1 MTIKQEFKSELE
13 SLHNSL
19 IEVND
24 WMYENPELSFEEF
37 ETSKYLVEYL
47 KKYNSDVVYPTHNL
61 DTAFEITFGKDGPLV
76 VLCVEYDALPEI
88 GHACGHNIIATCSIG
103 AGLGLRN
110 LVDKLGIRVK
120 LL

>member
-13 SLHNSL
+13 SLHSSL

-47 KKYNSDVVYPTHNL
+47 KK
-61 DTAFEITFGKDGPLV
+61 
-76 VLCVEYDALPEI
+76 
-88 GHACGHNIIATCSIG
+88 
-103 AGLGLRN
+103 
-110 LVDKLGIRVK
+110 
-120 LL
+120 